1 MKTIGIFLSAAI
13 LVLAS
18 GVARA
23 AEEWGI
29 EHEEKARFEAK
40 VVDVLCELSGDCPAR
55 CGGGKRQ
62 LGLLRDDGRLIL
74 AVKNQDL
81 FAGASNDLLPFCGTR
96 LIVDGLMIKD
106 PLMPLFQI
114 QFRRPAPD
122 GKWRRANQFRRDWAK
137 ERDLEWESDM
147 AGAWYNHD
155 KRVKQV
161 IAKDGVFGIPGLEP
175 EE

>member
-1 MKTIGIFLSAAI
+1 MKLIGILLSAAAM
-13 LVLAS
+13 VLAS
-18 GVARA
+18 GAARA

-29 EHEEKARFEAK
+29 EHEQKARFEAK
-40 VVDVLCELSGDCPAR
+40 VVDVLCELSGDCPAD

-62 LGLLRDDGRLIL
+62 LGLLRDDGKLIL
-74 AVKNQDL
+74 AVKNQDP
-81 FAGASNDLLPFCGTR
+81 FAGASNDLLPFCGKR
-96 LIVDGLMIKD
+96 LIVDGLMIND

-114 QFRRPAPD
+114 QFRRPVPD

-137 ERDLEWESDM
+137 QRGLEGDSDK
-147 AGAWYNHD
+147 AGEWYNHD
-155 KRVKQV
+155 KRVREI